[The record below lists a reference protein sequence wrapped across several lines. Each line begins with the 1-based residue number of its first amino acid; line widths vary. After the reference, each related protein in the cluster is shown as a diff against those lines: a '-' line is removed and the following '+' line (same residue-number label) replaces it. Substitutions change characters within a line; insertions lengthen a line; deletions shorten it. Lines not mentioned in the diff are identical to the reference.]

1 MKNILV
7 IAGTRPEAVKMAPVV
22 YELRRRSGEFGVHLC
37 AAGQHRQML
46 EQTFADFGLTPDSS
60 LDVMTGGQSLA
71 SLSARLFGAVDALLE
86 RLAPHAVLVQG
97 DTTTVQVSA
106 LSAFYRRIPVGHVE
120 AGLRTWDCRVPFP
133 EEANRRI
140 VGLVARWHY
149 APTGLARDNLLAERV
164 RPQDIL
170 VTGNTVVDALL
181 MTREAVRRDPPPLPA
196 RVEEALARHPVIL
209 VTGHRRE
216 SFGPGFERICAALA
230 AIAAAAPRARIV
242 YPVHLNPR
250 VRSPVTALLGAIPN
264 IFLEEPLP
272 YRAFVRLM
280 EGCSLILTDS
290 GGIQEE
296 GPSLGKPVLIM
307 RDVTERPEGVE
318 AGVNVLVGTDAEN
331 IRAQTLRLLDDPQ
344 AVALMA
350 ATRNPYGDGMAAT
363 RIADH
368 LAAQNLPETA

>member
-106 LSAFYRRIPVGHVE
+106 LSAFYRGIPVGHVE
-120 AGLRTWDCRVPFP
+120 AGLRTWDCRAPFP

-149 APTGLARDNLLAERV
+149 APTGLARDNLLVERV

-216 SFGPGFERICAALA
+216 SFGPGLERICAALA

-250 VRSPVTALLGAIPN
+250 VRGPVTALLGAIPN

>member
-46 EQTFADFGLTPDSS
+46 EQTFADFGLMPDSS

-149 APTGLARDNLLAERV
+149 APTGLARDNLLAERA
-164 RPQDIL
+164 RP
-170 VTGNTVVDALL
+170 
-181 MTREAVRRDPPPLPA
+181 
-196 RVEEALARHPVIL
+196 
-209 VTGHRRE
+209 
-216 SFGPGFERICAALA
+216 
-230 AIAAAAPRARIV
+230 
-242 YPVHLNPR
+242 
-250 VRSPVTALLGAIPN
+250 
-264 IFLEEPLP
+264 
-272 YRAFVRLM
+272 
-280 EGCSLILTDS
+280 
-290 GGIQEE
+290 
-296 GPSLGKPVLIM
+296 
-307 RDVTERPEGVE
+307 
-318 AGVNVLVGTDAEN
+318 
-331 IRAQTLRLLDDPQ
+331 
-344 AVALMA
+344 
-350 ATRNPYGDGMAAT
+350 
-363 RIADH
+363 
-368 LAAQNLPETA
+368 